1 MGGGT
6 SKKKHQN
13 ARDQSHSNPGPKYR
27 DIVSKSKISDCYL
40 AGKQLGAGNMATVY
54 LYTRKHDNKQFAAKI
69 VEKSSLG
76 NPKEFTNE
84 LEILAYL
91 KGHSHILELE
101 DVFEDSRKYYLLTD
115 LVMGGELFDRIC
127 ECGQYTEGMAKKM
140 IMPMLEAIQFIHDK
154 QIVHRDIKPEN
165 LLLMDDAPDAA
176 LKIAD
181 FGVACW
187 LNELD
192 KGPNKYLKCGTPEY
206 MAPEMYAGNTAP
218 YGIGVDVWAMGCVV
232 FIMLCGWHPFQDQDS
247 FSRQRESIL
256 TDNLSGLDAEEISP
270 QAKDFIRQMLIKDPN
285 MRATIPQIMKH
296 PWLADASTNNHA
308 LSSQQERLKKFQHLR
323 RLRKVSFA
331 VLAATRA
338 AKIGAFS
345 KNNAEFTKKEAVA
358 S

>member
-1 MGGGT
+1 MGGGN
-6 SKKKHQN
+6 SKKRNQN
-13 ARDQSHSNPGPKYR
+13 GNEAQSNPGPKYR
-27 DIVSKSKISDCYL
+27 DIVSKSKIEDCYL

-69 VEKSSLG
+69 VEKSTLG

-101 DVFEDSRKYYLLTD
+101 DVFEDNKKYYLITD

-127 ECGQYTEGMAKKM
+127 ECGQYTEGMAKNM
-140 IMPMLEAIQFIHDK
+140 IVPMLQAIQFIHEK

-165 LLLMDDAPDAA
+165 LLLMNKTPDAP

-187 LNELD
+187 LNELAL
-192 KGPNKYLKCGTPEY
+192 GPNKYLKCGTPEY
-206 MAPEMYAGNTAP
+206 MAPEMYAGTTAP
-218 YGIGVDVWAMGCVV
+218 YGIAVDIWAMGCVV

-247 FSRQRESIL
+247 FQKQREAIL
-256 TDNLSGLDAEEISP
+256 MDNLSGLETEEISP
-270 QAKDFIRQMLIKDPN
+270 QAKDFIRKMLIKNPN
-285 MRATIPQIMKH
+285 QRATIPQILKH
-296 PWLADASTNNHA
+296 PWLADASSNNHVLA
-308 LSSQQERLKKFQHLR
+308 SQQEKLKKYQHLR

-338 AKIGAFS
+338 SKIGAFN
-345 KNNAEFTKKEAVA
+345 KTNAEFTKKGIAL
-358 S
+358 